1 MFQMENLNKYWFL
14 IVVFIL
20 IIFDIY
26 VFKGLALF
34 RWPWFFLVLI
44 GVGLRHFLV
53 STNVVKCQF
62 LSCWTL
68 KMFMMEFQP
77 LHLSMASRCD
87 PNRRIVKIDET
98 LNYRFFCALNLA
110 YFLNADFG
118 AILATTHWN
127 PKITFYV
134 DYLLTVGL

>member
-1 MFQMENLNKYWFL
+1 MCLSFYCVVIDGQVHIFTNDYWGRML
-14 IVVFIL
+14 
-20 IIFDIY
+20 
-26 VFKGLALF
+26 KGLALF